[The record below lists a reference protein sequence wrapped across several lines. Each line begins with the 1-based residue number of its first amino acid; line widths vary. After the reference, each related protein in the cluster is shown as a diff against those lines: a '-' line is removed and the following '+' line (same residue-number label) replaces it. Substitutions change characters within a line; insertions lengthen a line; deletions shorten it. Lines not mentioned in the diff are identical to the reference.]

1 VTFTYENGTDH
12 EIAWFKD
19 AVRACLFPFERITTT
34 VHVSWADEIP
44 LGHNFFAYTHWNT
57 TPTDACGRPDVAS
70 IQIRHD
76 LDDPSARKPKGYFH
90 GKAFYMETVVHEL
103 AHVVQSKFDPGHIAA
118 MSAVFF
124 GGPDDWSG
132 DETGALW
139 AVRRQEAYAET
150 FKDLW
155 LPRPNRRFDNRT
167 NYKLTPDRLESF
179 VHVLDDVCPC
189 TASALIADDGGG
201 GIILT

>member
-1 VTFTYENGTDH
+1 M
-12 EIAWFKD
+12 
-19 AVRACLFPFERITTT
+19 FPFERITTT

-155 LPRPNRRFDNRT
+155 LRAPTAASTTARTTSSRPTVSRVSCTSSMTCARAPRAR
-167 NYKLTPDRLESF
+167 
-179 VHVLDDVCPC
+179 
-189 TASALIADDGGG
+189 
-201 GIILT
+201 